1 MKRTLAILLLII
13 TAVPFL
19 GGCWNQKE
27 LTELAFVMALG
38 VDRGENGKG
47 YNLTFQIVN
56 PGNVNTGQMGG
67 GGGLPIAVY
76 KSSGVNLTDAARNA
90 TKKISRTLYFAHTN
104 VVVISEKLAK
114 KEGVVN
120 ILDALDRDPVFRTT
134 TQLVIARGTTA
145 EEMLSTLTILDKLP
159 VNNLTK
165 SLQVTENMLGE
176 NFKITIDDFISGLV
190 STGKL
195 PIANGFQLVGGKN
208 KGKYKS
214 NLDSTIPEVIIKTD
228 GLAIFKKG
236 KLKGWIDGKEAR
248 GAVWVLDKI
257 KGTDVN
263 IDWKG
268 KKNAISLITLRSK
281 TKVSATVKNDKPV
294 IHVAIENEGNV
305 SQADLPIK
313 LTDPDV
319 IGKIEQKMENSI
331 QKEVLD
337 TIKSAQKQ
345 RSDIFGFGD
354 AVHRTDPKLWKRI
367 SKDWDNQFA
376 ELKVTVKV
384 DSYLRR
390 SGIRTNP
397 FSVDMKQ

>member
-1 MKRTLAILLLII
+1 MKRTWKILLMII
-13 TAVPFL
+13 SAVPFL

-27 LTELAFVMALG
+27 LTDLAFVMALG
-38 VDRGENGKG
+38 VDRGENGHG
-47 YNLTFQIVN
+47 YKLTFQIVN
-56 PGNVNTGQMGG
+56 PGNVTTGQMGG

-76 KSSGVNLTDAARNA
+76 KSSGVNLTDASRNA
-90 TKKISRTLYFAHTN
+90 TKEVSRQLYYAHTN

-114 KEGVVN
+114 KEGISN

-134 TQLVIARGTTA
+134 TQIIIARGTTA

-159 VNNLTK
+159 VNNITK
-165 SLQVTENMLGE
+165 SLDVTENMLGE
-176 NFKITIDDFISGLV
+176 NTKITIDDFISGFV
-190 STGKL
+190 SKGKH
-195 PIANGFQLVGGKN
+195 PIANGFTLVGKKN

-214 NLDSTIPEVIIKTD
+214 NIDSTIPEVIIKTD

-236 KLKGWIDGKEAR
+236 KLTGWIDGKEAR
-248 GAVWVLDKI
+248 GAVWVLDKV

-263 IDWKG
+263 IDWNG
-268 KKNAISLITLRSK
+268 KNNAINLITLRSK
-281 TKVSATVKNDKPV
+281 TKVTAIVKNDKPV
-294 IHVAIENEGNV
+294 ITVSIENEGNV

-319 IGKIEQKMENSI
+319 IGKIERKMEKSI
-331 QKEVLD
+331 QKEVLG
-337 TIKSAQKQ
+337 TIKAAQKQ

-354 AVHRTDPKLWKRI
+354 VIHRTDPKLWKQL
-367 SKDWDNQFA
+367 SKDWDNRFA
-376 ELKVTVKV
+376 DLQVNVKV

-397 FSVDMKQ
+397 FSVDLK